1 MGVRNGRD
9 RADAVPTST
18 VQDRRRIRR
27 PSRGSG
33 TPGPLLIVGLPQLP
47 VVPRD
52 GPAGLEA
59 EPGERVSAFSP
70 GVVRCGD
77 RPQDA
82 TDRESAQLEPVLPV
96 VAHQVDLAAVEPAG
110 IARYGA
116 VSYTHL
122 RAHETRHD

>member
-9 RADAVPTST
+9 RADTVPTST
-18 VQDRRRIRR
+18 VRDRRRIRR

-33 TPGPLLIVGLPQLP
+33 MPGARLIVGLPQLP

-52 GPAGLEA
+52 GPARLEP
-59 EPGERVSAFSP
+59 EPEELVFTFSP
-70 GVVRCGD
+70 GVMRCGD
-77 RPQDA
+77 RPQHA

-110 IARYGA
+110 AARYGDE
-116 VSYTHL
+116 L
-122 RAHETRHD
+122 L